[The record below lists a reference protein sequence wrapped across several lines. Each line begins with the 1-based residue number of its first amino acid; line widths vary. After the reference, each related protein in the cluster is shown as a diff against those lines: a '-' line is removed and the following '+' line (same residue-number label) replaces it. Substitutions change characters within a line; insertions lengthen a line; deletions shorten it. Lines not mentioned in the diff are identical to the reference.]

1 MNTALTKKELANIA
15 GYTYRRLYDIDRDLP
30 EDRKLFVESE
40 GGKYDLAIFV
50 QRWVEYNVTKE
61 APEVEDLDVV
71 KARHEVIKAQKTELE
86 VKRMRGQLIDV
97 QDVRRLWGGIAN
109 MVMQNLIHLPS
120 KLAPMIRMM
129 DNTEQIAAII
139 DQGIRDVLNAMAD
152 APLPDYAAEDD
163 EEYQGSHASP
173 AERVAGEEGGRA
185 LTNEGTWPDR
195 FANFQS
201 TSDEEED
208 ED

>member
-152 APLPDYAAEDD
+152 APLPDYAAEGD
-163 EEYQGSHASP
+163 EE
-173 AERVAGEEGGRA
+173 EE
-185 LTNEGTWPDR
+185 
-195 FANFQS
+195 S
-201 TSDEEED
+201 EED